1 MKKKLIVFSIL
12 LLAVSIFATSANLL
26 QYGESN
32 VNRGVA
38 TKGNSSILSRD
49 ILVEQLPNQINGL
62 FCDASYPQVIAE
74 NFILSEDTTV
84 EGVVIWGGNYPN
96 NIPMADDYLTVAF
109 HTDDAGD
116 IGTMISTEEDVPY
129 VKELTGTVLFGVD
142 EWLYTMTL
150 ANPVDL
156 VAGTYWIE
164 FYNTTGG
171 PYPTVD
177 TFFWETGNVDPV
189 NGIVGSAWA
198 TTAPGSG
205 WTYDTATHLSIQILS
220 GQPLPPAPIENLAV
234 DESTGLL
241 TWDAPGGGG
250 DIEELIYDDGV
261 STGAYSYVGY
271 SMGTQMSPAEAC
283 QILTLKIHTSEGTEF
298 NAEVWGWDAGAPT
311 EDLLY
316 QELVPAALDDW
327 VLVDV
332 SGANLNVTGDFM
344 VTFGSLNADTYMSFD
359 ANLNNG
365 RSWDHADGGGWST
378 WSEAYLVRAI
388 VQYNDGRIAEISPT
402 PIKTNNVTNTVSGE
416 KISID
421 VIDHNVDTSSRDLLG
436 YDVFL
441 DGDFYS
447 YTELLEIT
455 LEDLVNGVEYTA
467 GVVAVYDEGDSDV
480 VELTFTYTGTEA
492 GNDIIATTM
501 LKGNYPNPFNPVTNI
516 AYSIQD
522 AGNVTIE
529 VYNLRGQLVKT
540 LVNEVKETGDH
551 TAIWDGT
558 DNTNKS
564 VSSGVYFYKMVSM
577 GSISTYTSSKKMIL
591 MK

>member
-32 VNRGVA
+32 VNREEI
-38 TKGNSSILSRD
+38 TKGNPNVLSRD
-49 ILVEQLPNQINGL
+49 ILVEQLPNQVNGL
-62 FCDASYPQVIAE
+62 FCDGSYTQVIAE
-74 NFILSEDTTV
+74 NFILSEDTTI

-96 NIPMADDYLTVAF
+96 NIPMDPDYLTVAF
-109 HTDDAGD
+109 HTDAAGA

-129 VKELTGTVLFGVD
+129 VKELTGTQLFGVD

-156 VAGTYWIE
+156 TAGTYWIE

-177 TFFWETGNVDPV
+177 TFFWETGDVDPV

-198 TTAPGSG
+198 TVAPGSG
-205 WTYDTATHLSIQILS
+205 WNYDTATDLSIQILS

-241 TWDAPGGGG
+241 TWDAPSGGGG
-250 DIEELIYDDGV
+250 DLIELVQHDGNPANAYYQDWDSGYGVVYDLSGYTNVTIEMVDFRHSPWGVFGTWDYSIHIVNWDTYTEITEVTGLQTTGDDIWEEGIDLGSISASGLVGIFMEPMGNVAADAYPCIDSDDIGPDGLSYYGPLSDYSAMALSGIGDFLMDLWIMGESTDGV
-261 STGAYSYVGY
+261 VKAKKYEANFGNGISRVESTI
-271 SMGTQMSPAEAC
+271 P
-283 QILTLKIHTSEGTEF
+283 
-298 NAEVWGWDAGAPT
+298 
-311 EDLLY
+311 
-316 QELVPAALDDW
+316 
-327 VLVDV
+327 
-332 SGANLNVTGDFM
+332 
-344 VTFGSLNADTYMSFD
+344 SFD
-359 ANLNNG
+359 FITLN
-365 RSWDHADGGGWST
+365 
-378 WSEAYLVRAI
+378 
-388 VQYNDGRIAEISPT
+388 Q
-402 PIKTNNVTNTVSGE
+402 TVS
-416 KISID
+416 
-421 VIDHNVDTSSRDLLG
+421 TRDLIG
-436 YDVFL
+436 YDVYL
-441 DGDFYS
+441 DGVLQGD
-447 YTELLEIT
+447 TTDLEYL
-455 LEDLVNGVEYTA
+455 LEDLVNGDEYLA

-492 GNDIIATTM
+492 GNDIVATTM

-558 DNTNKS
+558 DNT
-564 VSSGVYFYKMVSM
+564 
-577 GSISTYTSSKKMIL
+577 
-591 MK
+591 